1 MSRQRQPLVTR
12 VAVAMVTCTAM
23 MNQPCQGK
31 HLPDNIYF
39 MPFHFRDNNKDKK
52 IKIRKRNFKKR
63 EKDSVEADT
72 QRVAAFKEYVL
83 HNSRTLFLLF
93 TLFCRSDVLTII
105 LRQCIQEH
113 QLPHLQKTMC
123 VQNNKRTYYLVK
135 KKKIAQ
141 DIFSVYEQSQY
152 EGNIIVCKHKTL
164 HWHVYCTMQCSDI
177 DG

>member
-1 MSRQRQPLVTR
+1 MSRQWQPLVTR
-12 VAVAMVTCTAM
+12 VAVSMVTCTAM

-39 MPFHFRDNNKDKK
+39 MPFHFRGNNKDKK
-52 IKIRKRNFKKR
+52 IQIRKRNFKKR

-72 QRVAAFKEYVL
+72 QRVAAFNEYVL

-123 VQNNKRTYYLVK
+123 VQNNKQTYYLVK
-135 KKKIAQ
+135 KFYI
-141 DIFSVYEQSQY
+141 
-152 EGNIIVCKHKTL
+152 
-164 HWHVYCTMQCSDI
+164 
-177 DG
+177 